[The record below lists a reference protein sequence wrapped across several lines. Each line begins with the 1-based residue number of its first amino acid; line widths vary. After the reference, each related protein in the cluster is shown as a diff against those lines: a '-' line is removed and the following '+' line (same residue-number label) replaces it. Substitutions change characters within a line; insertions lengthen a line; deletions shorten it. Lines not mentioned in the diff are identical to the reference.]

1 LTLHDI
7 IWFLGYTSLFAWSFG
22 SEKLKFPLAAA
33 NHTIPI
39 KSGSICHSQL
49 IVIDDAII
57 ARTSLKIIIYGG
69 R

>member
-1 LTLHDI
+1 MTSSGFWGILR
-7 IWFLGYTSLFAWSFG
+7 FLPGVFG

-39 KSGSICHSQL
+39 KTGSICHSQL